1 MTIDVSDVLKAAIL
15 KRRSIT
21 EVGKNDVVQQMV
33 ETAGHKLSQ
42 WHLEL
47 TTFITATF
55 DDKKLLETFEE
66 AKKEGFTSL
75 VRESFNDKFFK
86 AISKK
91 MKPENFL
98 EASLKKQIL
107 SAGQYNF
114 GIHDF
119 EINGFGKSVANDL
132 ASNKEKILKVL
143 NKTHEQAQQQLEYS
157 PYTLAPLYEYA
168 NKSITKS
175 EFDKKLNMGIDLAK
189 TEYCDKNG
197 KKRLYSSSETEI
209 LDITVKLDDLEKIKT
224 DFDNVLKTKKES
236 APKV

>member
-47 TTFITATF
+47 TTFITTTF

-66 AKKEGFTSL
+66 AKKEGFTSI
-75 VRESFNDKFFK
+75 VRESFNDKFYK
-86 AISKK
+86 AISKI

-98 EASLKKQIL
+98 ETSLRKQIL
-107 SAGQYNF
+107 SAGQYKL

-119 EINGFGKSVANDL
+119 EINGFGTSMAHDL
-132 ASNKEKILKVL
+132 ADNKKKILAVL
-143 NKTHEQAQQQLEYS
+143 NETHEQAQQQLEYS
-157 PYTLAPLYEYA
+157 PYTLAPIYEYA
-168 NKSITKS
+168 NKSIKQDEFKTKW
-175 EFDKKLNMGIDLAK
+175 EMGATIAK
-189 TEYCDKNG
+189 TEYCKKN
-197 KKRLYSSSETEI
+197 KKNPRYI
-209 LDITVKLDDLEKIKT
+209 DANIIDVIVKLDDLEKIKT
-224 DFDNVLKTKKES
+224 DFDNVVKTKKES